1 MGCLN
6 TDQATISRCFRF
18 HRQSWTKGEGNSGRR
33 QIWSSSATRQKFL
46 KLSYLLEL
54 FSWGII
60 ISQRNDNERKG
71 IGTMFTNYYFF
82 VSFIRLSVSFPA
94 FILICQFIL
103 IFLNLFMLGISVQF
117 PDEFLKWLNTLL
129 NTLLWKG
136 HLAGAF
142 SAFVTF
148 AETSAG
154 IKKSVHL
161 HGKYPTVGS
170 GLVMSSC
177 H

>member
-1 MGCLN
+1 MIMNGKGSVQCL
-6 TDQATISRCFRF
+6 Q
-18 HRQSWTKGEGNSGRR
+18 
-33 QIWSSSATRQKFL
+33 
-46 KLSYLLEL
+46 
-54 FSWGII
+54 II
-60 ISQRNDNERKG
+60 IFCVIHQTFS
-71 IGTMFTNYYFF
+71 F
-82 VSFIRLSVSFPA
+82 VSLLSFRYH
-94 FILICQFIL
+94 ILICQFIL

-129 NTLLWKG
+129 NTLLWNG

-170 GLVMSSC
+170 ELVMSSC